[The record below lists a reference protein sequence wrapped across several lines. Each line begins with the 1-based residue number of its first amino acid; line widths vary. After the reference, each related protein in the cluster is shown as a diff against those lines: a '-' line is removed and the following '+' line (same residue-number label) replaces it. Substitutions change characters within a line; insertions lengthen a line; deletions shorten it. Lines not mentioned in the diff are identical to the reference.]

1 MTQKPR
7 RPSTLTPTSWDKLE
21 GLLPPLSVEEENS
34 LKNSIKENGVL
45 DPVKVLPDGRI
56 VDGYHRWKLS
66 DHKAP
71 VKILNLS
78 EDEALCLA
86 LNLNTSRRH
95 LSPDQKRDLVLT
107 LRKRRYSQQR
117 VSELTGF
124 SRAYVSS
131 VEKLEDFRDVRTV
144 NSKSPDLRI
153 KIPEEEHSR
162 IYERSKEEP
171 LNKLAADYK
180 VTPGR
185 ISQILQGHEKELER
199 KAALE
204 ELERRAD
211 RLPPLVA
218 QFSTIVL
225 DPPWP
230 YEGVYDPKG
239 HRGTPPYP
247 VMSVDEIKALKV
259 PAASDCILWLW
270 TTNAFLHESFHVLE
284 SWGFVAKT
292 VLTWAKDSIGLGK
305 WLRGQTEHCIVAV
318 KGNPKIRL
326 TSQSTLLRARA
337 REHSRKPDDFYQLV
351 DSLCEGPKLDY
362 FGREKRDGWT
372 VYGTSA

>member
-1 MTQKPR
+1 MTHKLG
-7 RPSTLTPTSWDKLE
+7 RPGTLTLTSWDKLE
-21 GLLPPLSVEEENS
+21 GLLPPLSSEEESS
-34 LKNSIKENGVL
+34 LENSIKENGVL

-66 DHKAP
+66 NHSAP
-71 VKILNLS
+71 VKILKIS

-95 LSPDQKRDLVLT
+95 LAPEQKRELVLA

-131 VEKLEDFRDVRTV
+131 VERLEDFSDERTV
-144 NSKSPDLRI
+144 NSKPPDLRI
-153 KIPEEEHSR
+153 KIPEEEHPR
-162 IYERSKEEP
+162 IYERSKGEP

-185 ISQILQGHEKELER
+185 ISQILQSHEKQLER

-204 ELERRAD
+204 ELERRASS
-211 RLPPLVA
+211 LPPLVA

-230 YEGVYDPKG
+230 YDGEYDPKG

-247 VMSVDEIKALKV
+247 VMSVDEIKAMKI
-259 PAASDCILWLW
+259 PAAPDCILWLW
-270 TTNAFLHESFHVLE
+270 TTNAFLHESFHMLE
-284 SWGFVAKT
+284 SWAFVPKT

-305 WLRGQTEHCIVAV
+305 WLRGQTEHCIAAV

-326 TSQSTLLRARA
+326 ASQSTLLQARA
-337 REHSRKPDDFYQLV
+337 REHSRKPDAFYHLV

-362 FGREKRDGWT
+362 FGRQKRDGWT
-372 VYGTSA
+372 LYGTSA